1 MTDWVVVLVPLLV
14 LPIILLFRFVGCGL
28 NTKGDVEIPLPERPI
43 PPEAAP
49 VKPVPTQAPSYS
61 DTIVAEPGV
70 IAYWRLVDDPSNIPA
85 DGSPPEAKDEKN
97 FQSGKYIKVP
107 GGLPLVEPGAEA
119 GSEPADG
126 NFDLYQTSLIAKE
139 PAATTPAT
147 NCRSFKGGYVLVDF
161 KAGLYT
167 DEFTIEAWI
176 KPQWIQKATGYEH
189 TLIGAGGYY
198 VRTPVDQSPS
208 WHGFR
213 IFALV
218 SADGADNKD
227 QDRWRV
233 YLAQDDGSGEPV
245 KMIPVAPIVAH
256 NTQTHL
262 AVTLKTT
269 GEVIIFVDGKNMA
282 NGTVNAYSRP
292 DGAPLFIG
300 VKNIE
305 SDPANPSV
313 PRNPVMSPIQEVVLY
328 SKALPPEV
336 IKKHYDIGIG
346 KGDA

>member
-49 VKPVPTQAPSYS
+49 VKPVPTQAPSYT

-85 DGSPPEAKDEKN
+85 DGSPPDAKDEKN
-97 FQSGKYIKVP
+97 FQNGKYITVP

-119 GSEPADG
+119 GSESAAG
-126 NFDLYQTSLIAKE
+126 NFDLYQTSLIANESASTKQ
-139 PAATTPAT
+139 
-147 NCRSFKGGYVLVDF
+147 CRSFKGGYVLVDF

-176 KPQWIQKATGYEH
+176 KPQWTQKTDYEH
-189 TLIGAGGYY
+189 TLVGAGGYY
-198 VRTPVDQSPS
+198 VRTPLDQSPS
-208 WHGFR
+208 GHGFR
-213 IFALV
+213 IFADQE
-218 SADGADNKD
+218 DGKD
-227 QDRWRV
+227 LWRV
-233 YLAQDDGSGEPV
+233 DLTKNDGSSAVVDIQPV
-245 KMIPVAPIVAH
+245 PIVAH
-256 NTQTHL
+256 NATTHL
-262 AVTLKTT
+262 AVIVETDTATLQKKVTMFLNSKKF
-269 GEVIIFVDGKNMA
+269 GPSPPDYD
-282 NGTVNAYSRP
+282 YSIP

-300 VKNIE
+300 VKNNE
-305 SDPANPSV
+305 SDPSNQPV
-313 PRNPVMSPIQEVVLY
+313 PRHPMLSPIQEVVLY
-328 SKALPPEV
+328 EKVLSVAD

-346 KGDA
+346 KGGG